1 MQATFNQ
8 DQLNSG
14 DHLTV
19 TLDIPTDVTVESEI
33 SGTST
38 PISSAST
45 IDLGAVQSVGS
56 YIINIY
62 TETESFVSTVTVLP
76 GVGIDFSI
84 QHDDIAPSV
93 VLPTTRP
100 DNAINAYYHNLSSAR
115 LDAAI
120 TKYKND
126 SPAEWATALGGTVA
140 VCVVSLA
147 IAQPELC
154 FSDLVSTMMDV
165 AFGINDNIIDGMI
178 EDGTLS
184 QLDGDSLKRFFKAAS
199 LSSDIMEVFSNPEK
213 VEKLIGAFGA
223 ISTLTE
229 YTTSNSNVTMGVG
242 ITTTFINKY
251 LVFFKI
257 LAP

>member
-1 MQATFNQ
+1 
-8 DQLNSG
+8 
-14 DHLTV
+14 
-19 TLDIPTDVTVESEI
+19 
-33 SGTST
+33 
-38 PISSAST
+38 
-45 IDLGAVQSVGS
+45 
-56 YIINIY
+56 
-62 TETESFVSTVTVLP
+62 
-76 GVGIDFSI
+76 
-84 QHDDIAPSV
+84 
-93 VLPTTRP
+93 
-100 DNAINAYYHNLSSAR
+100 
-115 LDAAI
+115 
-120 TKYKND
+120 
-126 SPAEWATALGGTVA
+126 
-140 VCVVSLA
+140 
-147 IAQPELC
+147 
-154 FSDLVSTMMDV
+154 MMDV